1 MAGHRQ
7 RGTSRGTRTPA
18 PDRISVQ
25 LHPEP
30 AAVPVGRHALD
41 RLEPSLE
48 QRPFDELRLLV
59 SELVTNSVRHARM
72 DEDAWIDMTV
82 DVLPDVV
89 RARVSDRGKG
99 FTAPPLGKGEAHD
112 RRAGDPV
119 QTSGW
124 GLYLVEQVAS
134 RWGIEPEPHGVSVWF
149 EIDRRGVRGGSKPD
163 RIGGRGGT

>member
-1 MAGHRQ
+1 MSGHRQ
-7 RGTSRGTRTPA
+7 RGTSRSTRTA
-18 PDRISVQ
+18 RPDRISVQ

-30 AAVPVGRHALD
+30 AAVPVGRQALD

-48 QRPFDELRLLV
+48 RRLFDELRLLV

-72 DEDAWIDMTV
+72 NEDAWIDMEV

-99 FTAPPLGKGEAHD
+99 FAAPPLGKGKAHD

-119 QTSGW
+119 QISGW
-124 GLYLVEQVAS
+124 GLYLVEQVAN
-134 RWGIEPEPHGVSVWF
+134 RWGIEPEPDGVSVWF
-149 EIDRRGVRGGSKPD
+149 EIDRGAA
-163 RIGGRGGT
+163 

>member
-1 MAGHRQ
+1 M
-7 RGTSRGTRTPA
+7 
-18 PDRISVQ
+18 Q

-30 AAVPVGRHALD
+30 AAVPVGRQALD

-48 QRPFDELRLLV
+48 QRLFDELRLLV

-72 DEDAWIDMTV
+72 NEDAWIEMEV

-99 FTAPPLGKGEAHD
+99 FAAPPPSERVL
-112 RRAGDPV
+112 RRRSGPL

-124 GLYLVEQVAS
+124 GLYLVEQVAN
-134 RWGIEPEPHGVSVWF
+134 RWGIESEPDGVSVWF
-149 EIDRRGVRGGSKPD
+149 EIDRSAA
-163 RIGGRGGT
+163 